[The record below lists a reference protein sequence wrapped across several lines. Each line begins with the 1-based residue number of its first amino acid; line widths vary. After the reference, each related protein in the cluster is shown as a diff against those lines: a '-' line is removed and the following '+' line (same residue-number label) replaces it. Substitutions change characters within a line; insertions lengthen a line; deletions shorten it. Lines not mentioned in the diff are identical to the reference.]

1 MPDPAATA
9 RAAAQ
14 PAAAVQQP
22 ATRPQVGGNPGPT
35 IAAGACHVMFAYDI
49 GLSIDLAHAARRVG
63 EAIEPAAIG
72 DKRRTPTA
80 FEFRPVPL
88 RLLQSGPALTI
99 AGFATSPRVECVLF
113 DFGAVSV
120 TYAIPL
126 SGPLEGLLPL
136 SDALYANATLLADS
150 RRRVE
155 RLLAAIAPAVAKP
168 SIADLVEDYS
178 IFQIESLMEGG
189 SAAAP
194 EELLE
199 RHGHTVA
206 RILRAEPGQL
216 SGQEIQD
223 ALSTRIAYA
232 PGEQAILDW
241 NAALLFQRNAEDAR
255 AVLEYANVE
264 LLELRRL
271 DDQLD
276 AALDQSF
283 ASLGRRTFRDLLRL
297 SPGRELRAMAELQ
310 TDSAMLFEGV
320 NNAIKLIGD
329 QYLARLYRHAAQR
342 LHLPEWDASIL
353 RKLQTAESIYQKLSD
368 HESSRRTEIL
378 EWIIILLILF
388 EVVMSF
394 VR

>member
-1 MPDPAATA
+1 MSDPAAIA
-9 RAAAQ
+9 RVAQ

-22 ATRPQVGGNPGPT
+22 APRSQVAAPGPSIT
-35 IAAGACHVMFAYDI
+35 AGACHVMFAYDI
-49 GLSIDLAHAARRVG
+49 GLSIDLAQAARRVS

-88 RLLQSGPALTI
+88 RLLQTGAALTI
-99 AGFATSPRVECVLF
+99 AGFATSPRVECVLY

-136 SDALYANATLLADS
+136 SDALYANATLMADS

-168 SIADLVEDYS
+168 SIADMVEDYS
-178 IFQIESLMEGG
+178 IFQIESLADAGP
-189 SAAAP
+189 APAP
-194 EELLE
+194 EDLLE
-199 RHGHTVA
+199 RHGHTIA

-216 SGQEIQD
+216 SNQEIQD
-223 ALSTRIAYA
+223 ALSARIAYA

-241 NAALLFQRNAEDAR
+241 NAAMLFQRNSEDAR

-283 ASLGRRTFRDLLRL
+283 ATIGRRTFRDLLRL